1 MTKKETTTSRS
12 TAHANG
18 WRGFFLRMKINRRQ
32 SQLRIRCWRHADA
45 LAQVPPQIRQLWLDE
60 VAEELPGWLP
70 DEADWVIAAG
80 ALMEFFD
87 CCRIKTTTLACA
99 LPSKAADSVWH
110 LWLEHDP
117 AGLVEFQQRVFHTQI
132 PHQEAGDLGTDLES
146 ALAQSWTLACRSE
159 GLSPLGRKLPL
170 MFAADWLLRTP
181 TGWAYSCG
189 YQGRVLHR
197 DLDGRGCLTGR
208 YKPHV
213 GLAAAGLAGLGL
225 LTMDEVALA
234 ERRKQAM
241 ENGGGGSS
249 CGSSGCSSDGG
260 GCSCGSSCGSGC
272 GGGGC
277 GS

>member
-1 MTKKETTTSRS
+1 MTGKETTTTRNAA
-12 TAHANG
+12 TAQG
-18 WRGFFLRMKINRRQ
+18 WRGWFLKLKIDRRQ
-32 SQLRIRCWRHADA
+32 ADLRRRCRRHADA
-45 LAQVPPQIRQLWLDE
+45 LAQIPPHVRQFWLDE
-60 VAEELPGWLP
+60 ATDELPGWQP
-70 DEADWVIAAG
+70 TEADWVIAAG

-87 CCRIKTTTLACA
+87 CCRMKTTALACA

-110 LWLEHDP
+110 LWLKHDP
-117 AGLVEFQQRVFHTQI
+117 AGLAEFQQRVFRMQV
-132 PHQEAGDLGTDLES
+132 PHQEADELGTDLES

-159 GLSPLGRKLPL
+159 GLSPLGRRLPL
-170 MFAADWLLRTP
+170 MFAADWLLRVP

-189 YQGRVLHR
+189 YQGQVRHQ
-197 DLDGRGCLTGR
+197 DIDGLGCLTGR

-213 GLAAAGLAGLGL
+213 GLAAASLAGLGL
-225 LTMDEVALA
+225 LTMDEAAMA

-249 CGSSGCSSDGG
+249 CGSSGDG